1 MRHSEFLAMLQA
13 QLLDFTADDFKR
25 GTSSPGPGT
34 PHEARTADQH
44 CHELVECPEF
54 QTIGGVQR
62 RARSSVLD
70 SKKRAYLCIVCAR
83 TVRTGTRATRF
94 DTWSWTTAGTARAR
108 ASDMP
113 SRCGRRPP
121 SRDTSAVAP
130 QRGKTTKAPSL
141 RLPATKTVLTGAK
154 TGMSPT
160 VW

>member
-62 RARSSVLD
+62 RARSSVN
-70 SKKRAYLCIVCAR
+70 RPRPRFGHAIQM
-83 TVRTGTRATRF
+83 RATAAKQRHKRRRP
-94 DTWSWTTAGTARAR
+94 TAGQDDEGTVAATAGDKNGADRGEDGDESHGVVIA
-108 ASDMP
+108 
-113 SRCGRRPP
+113 
-121 SRDTSAVAP
+121 AV
-130 QRGKTTKAPSL
+130 
-141 RLPATKTVLTGAK
+141 
-154 TGMSPT
+154 
-160 VW
+160 

>member
-62 RARSSVLD
+62 RARSSVVQLGQQ
-70 SKKRAYLCIVCAR
+70 KAR
-83 TVRTGTRATRF
+83 LLVYRVRPHSANGNTCHQMRATAAKQRHKRRRP
-94 DTWSWTTAGTARAR
+94 TAGQDDEGTVAATAGDKNGADRGEDGDESHGVVTA
-108 ASDMP
+108 
-113 SRCGRRPP
+113 
-121 SRDTSAVAP
+121 AV
-130 QRGKTTKAPSL
+130 
-141 RLPATKTVLTGAK
+141 
-154 TGMSPT
+154 
-160 VW
+160 